1 MQPGTAAQNV
11 RDEEMAEKT
20 GKGLF
25 PTTDWGLLA
34 DARDNNPAMKL
45 AALDIL
51 IRRYWKPVFLFLR
64 YSGISEASAKDLTQA
79 FFANWIENDVFA
91 KADER
96 KGRFRSFMLTCLK
109 RFSANEHR
117 AACAQKRSP
126 EDGLLS
132 LNELMD
138 NPDVHFEPSHKMT
151 PDAIFQKVWASEV
164 VRRVLSHLEIECNRT
179 GKELHFDIFC
189 KRVIRPILEGDSEPS
204 MAELGQEHGISEKQA
219 ANHLLTAKR
228 AYQRLLQEEIRLYAS
243 SESEVASEIRELFAI
258 LGK

>member
-1 MQPGTAAQNV
+1 
-11 RDEEMAEKT
+11 MAERT
-20 GKGLF
+20 GKGSF

-34 DARDNNPAMKL
+34 DVRGNNPAVKL

-64 YSGISEASAKDLTQA
+64 HSGAPDDAAKDSTQA
-79 FFANWIENDVFA
+79 FFADWIENDAFA

-109 RFSANEHR
+109 RFVSNEHR
-117 AACAQKRSP
+117 AAHAQKRGP
-126 EDGLLS
+126 REGLLS
-132 LNELMD
+132 LDELMA
-138 NPDVHFEPSHKMT
+138 NPDMPFEPADTMT
-151 PDAIFQKVWASEV
+151 PEAIFQKAWAAEV
-164 VRRVLSHLEIECNRT
+164 VRRVLTHLEIECART
-179 GKELHFDIFC
+179 GKTVHFDIFS
-189 KRVIRPILEGDSEPS
+189 KRVIRPILDGSCEPS
-204 MAELGQEHGISEKQA
+204 MADLGRDHGLTEKQA

-243 SESEVASEIRELFAI
+243 SEAEVASEIRELFAI

>member
-1 MQPGTAAQNV
+1 
-11 RDEEMAEKT
+11 MAEKT
-20 GKGLF
+20 GKGSF

-34 DARDNNPAMKL
+34 DVRGNNPAVKL

-64 YSGISEASAKDLTQA
+64 HSGASDDAAKDSTQA
-79 FFANWIENDVFA
+79 FFADWIENDAFA

-109 RFSANEHR
+109 RFVSNEHR
-117 AACAQKRSP
+117 AAHAQKRGP
-126 EDGLLS
+126 REGLLS
-132 LNELMD
+132 LDELMA
-138 NPDVHFEPSHKMT
+138 NPEMPFEPADSMT
-151 PDAIFQKVWASEV
+151 PDAIFQKAWAAEV
-164 VRRVLSHLEIECNRT
+164 VRRVLKHLEIECART
-179 GKELHFDIFC
+179 GKTVHFDIFS
-189 KRVIRPILEGDSEPS
+189 KRVIRPILGGSCEPS
-204 MAELGQEHGISEKQA
+204 MADLGRKHGLTEKQA

-243 SESEVASEIRELFAI
+243 SDAEVVSEIRELFLI

>member
-1 MQPGTAAQNV
+1 MESVDNSNGGRGNS
-11 RDEEMAEKT
+11 
-20 GKGLF
+20 F

-34 DARDNNPAMKL
+34 DCRGGSPAARL
-45 AALDIL
+45 AAMDIL

-64 YSGISEASAKDLTQA
+64 YSGADVESAKDATQA
-79 FFANWIENDVFA
+79 FFADWIENDVFS

-117 AACAQKRSP
+117 ATCAQKRSP

-132 LNELMD
+132 LDELMD
-138 NPDVHFEPSHKMT
+138 KPDIHFEPSHNMT

-164 VRRVLSHLEIECNRT
+164 VRRVLNHLEIECSRT
-179 GKELHFDIFC
+179 GKAVHFDIFC
-189 KRVIRPILEGDSEPS
+189 KRVIRPILEGDSDPS
-204 MAELGQEHGISEKQA
+204 MAELGEAHRISEKQA